1 MSELLNKFAEVIS
14 KVNLRQV
21 MLIIFLLVTSLGFL
35 IQQLTKK
42 KRQQEPEDLSQ
53 FEQDEAGLY
62 PWETDIDDSPKRIKK
77 DAKRYVNQHQPKR
90 GKWR

>member
-1 MSELLNKFAEVIS
+1 M
-14 KVNLRQV
+14 
-21 MLIIFLLVTSLGFL
+21 
-35 IQQLTKK
+35 
-42 KRQQEPEDLSQ
+42 SQ